1 MFGSLIVAKNAT
13 EVIAG
18 VPEVAA
24 LTGDR
29 SIHDAAVPQ
38 DLALPA
44 LIYYSEQG
52 TYDSPPLRAGAWPSR
67 ETVRFVYRLI
77 DDGESFAAIIEAA
90 EALFLAFSGQR
101 FHCAFRGH
109 TYMVTYEAIG
119 EYPMPTF
126 TTQDAQHFRQLG
138 NVFTARVTG

>member
-1 MFGSLIVAKNAT
+1 MFGSLVVAKKAT
-13 EVIAG
+13 ELITGLA
-18 VPEVAA
+18 EVTAVV
-24 LTGDR
+24 GGR

-52 TYDSPPLRAGAWPSR
+52 TYDAPPVRAGQRPSR

-77 DDGESFAAIIEAA
+77 DDGESFAAIIDAA
-90 EALFLAFSGQR
+90 EALFDAFSGQR
-101 FHCAFRGH
+101 FDVTFRGQ
-109 TYMVTYEAIG
+109 TYMVTYEATG

>member
-13 EVIAG
+13 DVIAT

-24 LTGDR
+24 VTGDR

-52 TYDSPPLRAGAWPSR
+52 IYDNPPVRANQRPAK

-77 DDGESFAAIIEAA
+77 DDGESFAAIIDAA
-90 EALFLAFSGQR
+90 EALFVAFSGQR
-101 FHCAFRGH
+101 FDVTFRGH